1 MAPPETLRRSV
12 DADGVGR
19 LTLSRPNVLN
29 ALSTRMLEEIADAV
43 TWLDEQGVAV
53 VVVSGQGRAFSAGF
67 DRREM
72 ASPGFDPATA
82 MRAGAA
88 MADAIETAAAVTVAA
103 VHGHCVGGGLVLATA
118 CDLRLAAD
126 DARFA
131 IPEVDLGIP
140 LGWGGIPLLVR
151 EIGPTRTRELVMTC
165 RPFDAAE
172 ARDMRLLT
180 TVVPGDRLDA
190 AAVELAR
197 TIAAKPRAAIRATKD
212 QVRRAARSAVAAD
225 DGTHEALAVIAEA
238 NGDRPA

>member
-12 DADGVGR
+12 GADGVGR
-19 LTLSRPNVLN
+19 LTLARPDVLN
-29 ALSTRMLEEIADAV
+29 AQSTRMLEEIAEAV
-43 TWLDEQGVAV
+43 AWFDDQGVAV

-72 ASPGFDPATA
+72 ATPGFDPATT

-88 MADAIETAAAVTVAA
+88 MADAIETAAAVTIAA

-165 RPFDAAE
+165 RPFDAAD
-172 ARDMRLLT
+172 ARAMGLLS
-180 TVVPGDRLDA
+180 TVVPGDHLEA
-190 AAVELAR
+190 AAVDLAR

-212 QVRRAARSAVAAD
+212 QVRRAARSLVAAD
-225 DGTHEALAVIAEA
+225 DGTRDALAVIAEA
-238 NGDRPA
+238 SGDGPL